1 MIMQLAGVPRV
12 SLCNLPT
19 PLHEAAGLSRALGG
33 PRIFLKRDDETGLA
47 IGGNKG
53 RKLEFLI
60 ADALEKGADTVISS
74 GSVGSNYIRMSAAAA
89 RKCGLESV
97 SVLIGEMPDEIQGNL
112 LLDQV
117 FDSEI
122 HVINEPTNEFM
133 CKNAAN
139 PNLVGDIVKSIAD
152 EKRKEG
158 KNPYILPG
166 AGFGPLGEAGYMV
179 AASEISD
186 QCYDLGIRPRYAVIA
201 AGSGST
207 MAGLALGLKVL
218 NTGIR
223 VIGID
228 MSRLRTIEAFTERIV
243 GTARDTSEYFSLP
256 VTLDADDFELY
267 DYAGEGYPTPSPEAY
282 EAIKLVAETEG
293 VLLDPVYSAKAMAGL
308 IDLVGKGKFNKDDI
322 VLFVHTGGIP
332 ALFAES
338 ALVENLNPK
347 EIRIINV

>member
-1 MIMQLAGVPRV
+1 
-12 SLCNLPT
+12 
-19 PLHEAAGLSRALGG
+19 
-33 PRIFLKRDDETGLA
+33 
-47 IGGNKG
+47 
-53 RKLEFLI
+53 
-60 ADALEKGADTVISS
+60 
-74 GSVGSNYIRMSAAAA
+74 
-89 RKCGLESV
+89 
-97 SVLIGEMPDEIQGNL
+97 
-112 LLDQV
+112 
-117 FDSEI
+117 
-122 HVINEPTNEFM
+122 
-133 CKNAAN
+133 
-139 PNLVGDIVKSIAD
+139 
-152 EKRKEG
+152 
-158 KNPYILPG
+158 
-166 AGFGPLGEAGYMV
+166 MV

-308 IDLVGKGKFNKDDI
+308 SIG
-322 VLFVHTGGIP
+322 
-332 ALFAES
+332 
-338 ALVENLNPK
+338 
-347 EIRIINV
+347 R